1 MTVCSARPARLAS
14 FADVA
19 EARSTL
25 QTTRTSVAADQA
37 AVEKACPGRS
47 VSVPV
52 LADLVAVFAGMKD
65 TEDFVKIVHDAVV
78 AADKGDGGP
87 VTYDGPAV
95 DAALKRAGLNAPPTP
110 IEIDQTTMDMPPP
123 LTSGYIDD
131 PINASNGNMIHREDD
146 IDFPAIAAALNIAR
160 TWNSRGADRPGA
172 FGAGWTSVLDMH
184 LDVSAGRVVA
194 RLADGSTVAYAQD
207 GDRWTAAGV
216 PQLRLSRDADAW
228 VLQTDVVRRFLF
240 DADGALTGWRVGVA
254 EVTVARDAA
263 DRIVA
268 LHERVTGRS
277 LAIVWR
283 GDGLVERL
291 VSDDGRTVEYQ
302 RDDDGVLQRVDGV
315 AGAVEYVWDDDLLIS
330 VVDADGVAAFVNEYD
345 GDDHKVVRQTS
356 PFGRVSTY
364 EYEETGLTVFSDAAG
379 VVQGMRHDRLGNLT
393 AIFDVD
399 GSAMHLAYDD
409 ERRVVRVT
417 ERDGA
422 TVRYRY
428 DGDDLVERTDPD
440 GLSERWRWDDR
451 HRLIEDID
459 RTGAVTRFEYDTD
472 HMAPSRV
479 VGPDGAV
486 TSQTLDDRGLPIEIV
501 DPDGVVTHLQW
512 DRDGQLVATTDALGA
527 ATTFDYDDHGMLHR
541 IVPASGAPTVMDVE
555 RGRIVRTERGGAVWE
570 YRYTPAG
577 RVSGGVEPGGI
588 GWSATFGE
596 HGALA
601 TFSDAEGSTVEFAYD
616 AIGNVTATTAPDGA
630 VYRNLFDEVGRQVA
644 AVDPTG
650 ATWAKRYD
658 RRGRLIELTDANGNA
673 WKRRLDVLG
682 RTVSST
688 APDGAETTWTY
699 HPNGEVAAVIGP
711 DGRAWRTEL
720 DPAGRPIAQ
729 DRPTRWSLRDRV
741 HARWPGGVA
750 DEPRRSERA
759 LRVRRVRP
767 PRRSDRVRRRAPH
780 DRARRSR
787 LDQHR
792 GHHRSRHRGGAGD
805 PDGRVPLGRRLPPG
819 RRDRVRRRAGCAGDD
834 HPPRRRRTRARVDRP
849 HRRDDALRVGQ
860 PRADGVGHRPG
871 RWRDV
876 VRLRP
881 ARPPDRDGH
890 AGRRPHHGRLRARRS
905 PGFGDRP
912 CRRASRPCSARP
924 TVSSSAPVTPTGR
937 AGTGGWTRWVERSSG
952 SAPTARS
959 PAGSATTPPDA

>member
-1 MTVCSARPARLAS
+1 MTSLRSPATQAARLAAHSLALARSHRRHDMTVCSARPARLAS

-19 EARSTL
+19 EARGTL

-95 DAALKRAGLNAPPTP
+95 DAALKQAGLNAPPTP

-194 RLADGSTVAYAQD
+194 RLADGSTVAYERD
-207 GDRWTAAGV
+207 GDHWTAAGV
-216 PQLRLSRDADAW
+216 PQLRLSRDTDAW
-228 VLQTDVVRRFLF
+228 VLQTDVVRRFRF

-277 LAIVWR
+277 LEIVWR

-302 RDDDGVLQRVDGV
+302 RDDDGVLQRVVGV
-315 AGAVEYVWDDDLLIS
+315 AGAVDYVWDDDLLIS

-364 EYEETGLTVFSDAAG
+364 EYEESGLTVFSDAAG

-440 GLSERWRWDDR
+440 GMSQRWRWDDR

-479 VGPDGAV
+479 IGPDGAV
-486 TSQTLDDRGLPIEIV
+486 SSQTLDDRGLPTEIV
-501 DPDGVVTHLQW
+501 DPDGVVTRMTW
-512 DRDGQLVATTDALGA
+512 DRDGQLLATTDALGA
-527 ATTFDYDDHGMLHR
+527 ATTLDYDAHGMLHR
-541 IVPASGAPTVMDVE
+541 ITPPSGAPTVMDVE
-555 RGRIVRTERGGAVWE
+555 RGRVVRTERGDAVWE

-577 RVSGGVEPGGI
+577 RVCGGVEPGDI
-588 GWSATFGE
+588 GWSATFGA
-596 HGALA
+596 HGALGDVQRRRGLDGRVRLRRHRQRHRHDRPRRCGVSQRVRRGRPPGRRRRPDRRDVGQA
-601 TFSDAEGSTVEFAYD
+601 LRPTRPPDRAHRCQRQGVEA
-616 AIGNVTATTAPDGA
+616 AP
-630 VYRNLFDEVGRQVA
+630 RRPRPHRL
-644 AVDPTG
+644 VDRSRRRGDDVDLPPE
-650 ATWAKRYD
+650 
-658 RRGRLIELTDANGNA
+658 RRGRLGHRP
-673 WKRRLDVLG
+673 RRPGVAHRARRR
-682 RTVSST
+682 RTS
-688 APDGAETTWTY
+688 
-699 HPNGEVAAVIGP
+699 
-711 DGRAWRTEL
+711 
-720 DPAGRPIAQ
+720 
-729 DRPTRWSLRDRV
+729 DRPDRPERWALRDRV
-741 HARWPGGVA
+741 HARRPGGLA
-750 DEPRRSERA
+750 DEPRRSAASASSTTRA
-759 LRVRRVRP
+759 GRLAAVTGFDGVRRDDR
-767 PRRSDRVRRRAPH
+767 PRRPGLDRHRR
-780 DRARRSR
+780 
-787 LDQHR
+787 Q
-792 GHHRSRHRGGAGD
+792 HRSRHRG
-805 PDGRVPLGRRLPPG
+805 
-819 RRDRVRRRAGCAGDD
+819 RA
-834 HPPRRRRTRARVDRP
+834 RRTRTVEYRWDDDYRLVGVTASDAELGERVTTI
-849 HRRDDALRVGQ
+849 RRDAGGRVLESVDPTGVTTRFEWDQ

-871 RWRDV
+871 RWRHV
-876 VRLRP
+876 VRARP
-881 ARPPDRDGH
+881 ARPPGRDGD
-890 AGRRPHHGRLRARRS
+890 AGWRPHHRRLRRSTVAR
-905 PGFGDRP
+905 
-912 CRRASRPCSARP
+912 
-924 TVSSSAPVTPTGR
+924 
-937 AGTGGWTRWVERSSG
+937 TR
-952 SAPTARS
+952 
-959 PAGSATTPPDA
+959 